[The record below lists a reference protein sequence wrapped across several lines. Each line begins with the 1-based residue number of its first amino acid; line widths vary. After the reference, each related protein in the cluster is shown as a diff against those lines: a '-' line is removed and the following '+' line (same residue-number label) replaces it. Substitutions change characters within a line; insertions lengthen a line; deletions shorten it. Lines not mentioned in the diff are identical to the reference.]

1 MWNLNINQHI
11 EIPNNQCMV
20 YLPTFTINISQ
31 MWVNIPDI
39 DDIWVLKSL
48 KEVERQP
55 EDGKNMDLKML
66 EFKKAS

>member
-1 MWNLNINQHI
+1 M
-11 EIPNNQCMV
+11 
-20 YLPTFTINISQ
+20 
-31 MWVNIPDI
+31 

-55 EDGKNMDLKML
+55 EDGKNMDLKMW